1 MSDDATTEE
10 KQNFLRETIL
20 DKGYDVNK
28 FVQFLIDKKG
38 EGGADVAVWSM
49 YDLQIVVKEFIKLN
63 GGEVEGEAEVEEEQ
77 PQQENNNIDVNQQ
90 EQEVQKVEEKQ
101 EKKNVKKISMF
112 DVMPSNKSKSEP
124 INPKV
129 QQTKPQPKPQPK
141 LQKSVAIKEKDINP
155 EVKKPTTTQNQTGN
169 NNTSKVNKNL
179 MPPSNAQK
187 RSSSMSFVGS
197 ESEYGIITSD

>member
-63 GGEVEGEAEVEEEQ
+63 GGEVEGEEEQ

-112 DVMPSNKSKSEP
+112 DVMPSNITKICCNKRKRYKSRS
-124 INPKV
+124 
-129 QQTKPQPKPQPK
+129 
-141 LQKSVAIKEKDINP
+141 
-155 EVKKPTTTQNQTGN
+155 KKAN
-169 NNTSKVNKNL
+169 NNTK
-179 MPPSNAQK
+179 SNWK
-187 RSSSMSFVGS
+187 
-197 ESEYGIITSD
+197 

>member
-1 MSDDATTEE
+1 
-10 KQNFLRETIL
+10 
-20 DKGYDVNK
+20 
-28 FVQFLIDKKG
+28 
-38 EGGADVAVWSM
+38 M

-63 GGEVEGEAEVEEEQ
+63 GGEVEGEEEQ

-141 LQKSVAIKEKDINP
+141 LQKSVAIKEKDISDVNNIIDKLR
-155 EVKKPTTTQNQTGN
+155 EKEKAMIGFYKSSEQNR
-169 NNTSKVNKNL
+169 VNK
-179 MPPSNAQK
+179 MK
-187 RSSSMSFVGS
+187 DD
-197 ESEYGIITSD
+197 ITILFNDLKIYMG

>member
-20 DKGYDVNK
+20 DKGYDVNQ

-101 EKKNVKKISMF
+101 EKKK
-112 DVMPSNKSKSEP
+112 
-124 INPKV
+124 
-129 QQTKPQPKPQPK
+129 
-141 LQKSVAIKEKDINP
+141 
-155 EVKKPTTTQNQTGN
+155 
-169 NNTSKVNKNL
+169 
-179 MPPSNAQK
+179 
-187 RSSSMSFVGS
+187 
-197 ESEYGIITSD
+197 